1 MKENISKEKIKESFQ
16 IVADV
21 LKSDIIKNLQHLF
34 VDIQKDRPKEEIITK
49 VLNGSPFQESKAFQE
64 SEAFKESKAVE
75 AKKEVSPVKN
85 PVKTGFSKKWTEQ
98 FNSVIHYAASES
110 TPLSRR
116 TKAYLVKKLPFSADA
131 ISRQVYRLGYK
142 WRNGKVVLA

>member
-34 VDIQKDRPKEEIITK
+34 TDIQKDRPKEEIITK
-49 VLNGSPFQESKAFQE
+49 VLNGSPF
-64 SEAFKESKAVE
+64 KESKACKE
-75 AKKEVSPVKN
+75 GKAFGAKKEVSPEKN

>member
-34 VDIQKDRPKEEIITK
+34 TDIQKDRPKEEIITK
-49 VLNGSPFQESKAFQE
+49 VLNGSPFKE
-64 SEAFKESKAVE
+64 SEAFEIKEQ
-75 AKKEVSPVKN
+75 VSPEKK
-85 PVKTGFSKKWTEQ
+85 PVNTGFTKKWTEQ
-98 FNSVIHYAASES
+98 FNRVIHYAASES

-116 TKAYLVKKLPFSADA
+116 TKDYLVKKLPFSADA

>member
-34 VDIQKDRPKEEIITK
+34 TDIQKDRPKEEIITK
-49 VLNGSPFQESKAFQE
+49 VLNGSPFKT
-64 SEAFKESKAVE
+64 KEQ
-75 AKKEVSPVKN
+75 VSPEKKT
-85 PVKTGFSKKWTEQ
+85 VKTGFSKKWTEQ

-116 TKAYLVKKLPFSADA
+116 TKDYLVKKLPFSADA

-142 WRNGKVVLA
+142 WRKGKVVLA

>member
-34 VDIQKDRPKEEIITK
+34 ADIQKDRPKEEIIKK
-49 VLNGSPFQESKAFQE
+49 VLDGSPFEI
-64 SEAFKESKAVE
+64 KEQVE
-75 AKKEVSPVKN
+75 IKKQVSPEKK
-85 PVKTGFSKKWTEQ
+85 PVKTGFPKKWTDQ
-98 FNSVIHYAASES
+98 FNRVIHYAASES

-116 TKAYLVKKLPFSADA
+116 TKDYLVKKLPFSADA

>member
-1 MKENISKEKIKESFQ
+1 MKEVSKEELKKSFQ

-21 LKSDIIKNLQHLF
+21 LKNDIIKNLQKLF
-34 VDIQKDRPKEEIITK
+34 TDIQEDRPKEEIVKK
-49 VLNGSPFQESKAFQE
+49 VLDGSPFVKQEPVQTQAEQSKSQTTA
-64 SEAFKESKAVE
+64 
-75 AKKEVSPVKN
+75 
-85 PVKTGFSKKWTEQ
+85 KKWTDG
-98 FNSVIHYAASES
+98 FNKVIHYAASES

-116 TKAYLVKKLPFSADA
+116 KLDYLVKKLPFSAKA

>member
-34 VDIQKDRPKEEIITK
+34 TDIQKDRPKEEIITK
-49 VLNGSPFQESKAFQE
+49 VLNGSPFKA
-64 SEAFKESKAVE
+64 KEQA
-75 AKKEVSPVKN
+75 SPEKN

-116 TKAYLVKKLPFSADA
+116 TKDYLVKKLPFSADA

>member
-16 IVADV
+16 VVADV

-34 VDIQKDRPKEEIITK
+34 ADIQKDRPKEEIIKK
-49 VLNGSPFQESKAFQE
+49 VLDGSPFKE
-64 SEAFKESKAVE
+64 SEAFEIKEQ
-75 AKKEVSPVKN
+75 VSPEKK
-85 PVKTGFSKKWTEQ
+85 PVNTGFTKKWTEQ
-98 FNSVIHYAASES
+98 FNRVIHYAASDS

-116 TKAYLVKKLPFSADA
+116 TKDYLVKKLPFSADA

>member
-1 MKENISKEKIKESFQ
+1 MEENISKEKIKESFQ

-34 VDIQKDRPKEEIITK
+34 TDIQKDRPKEEIITK
-49 VLNGSPFQESKAFQE
+49 VLNGSPFKA
-64 SEAFKESKAVE
+64 KEQS
-75 AKKEVSPVKN
+75 SPEKN

-116 TKAYLVKKLPFSADA
+116 TKDYLVKKLPFSADA

>member
-16 IVADV
+16 VVADV

-34 VDIQKDRPKEEIITK
+34 ADIQKDRPKEEIIKK
-49 VLNGSPFQESKAFQE
+49 VLDGSPFKE
-64 SEAFKESKAVE
+64 SEAFKESKAFE
-75 AKKEVSPVKN
+75 IKEQVSPEKK
-85 PVKTGFSKKWTEQ
+85 PVKTGFTKKWTEQ
-98 FNSVIHYAASES
+98 FNRVIHYAASES

-116 TKAYLVKKLPFSADA
+116 TKDYLVKKLPFSADA

>member
-34 VDIQKDRPKEEIITK
+34 TDIQKDRPKEEIITK
-49 VLNGSPFQESKAFQE
+49 VLNGSPFKA
-64 SEAFKESKAVE
+64 KEQSRPE
-75 AKKEVSPVKN
+75 KN

>member
-34 VDIQKDRPKEEIITK
+34 TDIQKDRPKEEIITK
-49 VLNGSPFQESKAFQE
+49 VLNGSPFKA
-64 SEAFKESKAVE
+64 KEQS
-75 AKKEVSPVKN
+75 SPVKN

-98 FNSVIHYAASES
+98 FNSVIHYAANES

>member
-34 VDIQKDRPKEEIITK
+34 TDIQKDRPKEEIITK
-49 VLNGSPFQESKAFQE
+49 VLNGSPFRT
-64 SEAFKESKAVE
+64 KEQA
-75 AKKEVSPVKN
+75 SPEKN

-98 FNSVIHYAASES
+98 FNRVIHYAASES

-116 TKAYLVKKLPFSADA
+116 TKDYLVKKLPFSADA

>member
-34 VDIQKDRPKEEIITK
+34 TDIQKDRPKEEIITK
-49 VLNGSPFQESKAFQE
+49 VLNGSPFRT
-64 SEAFKESKAVE
+64 KEQ
-75 AKKEVSPVKN
+75 VSPVKN

-116 TKAYLVKKLPFSADA
+116 TKDYLVKKLPFSADA

>member
-16 IVADV
+16 VVADV

-34 VDIQKDRPKEEIITK
+34 ADIQKDRPKEEIIKK
-49 VLNGSPFQESKAFQE
+49 VLDGSP
-64 SEAFKESKAVE
+64 FKESKAFE
-75 AKKEVSPVKN
+75 IKEQVSPEKK
-85 PVKTGFSKKWTEQ
+85 PVKTGFTKKWTEQ
-98 FNSVIHYAASES
+98 FNRVIHYAASES

-116 TKAYLVKKLPFSADA
+116 TKDYLVKKLPFSAKA

>member
-16 IVADV
+16 GVADV

-34 VDIQKDRPKEEIITK
+34 ADIQKDRPKEEIIKK
-49 VLNGSPFQESKAFQE
+49 VLDGSPFEI
-64 SEAFKESKAVE
+64 KEQ
-75 AKKEVSPVKN
+75 VSPEKKHVN
-85 PVKTGFSKKWTEQ
+85 TGFTKKWTEQ
-98 FNSVIHYAASES
+98 FNRVIHYAASES

-116 TKAYLVKKLPFSADA
+116 TKDYLVKKLPFSADA

>member
-1 MKENISKEKIKESFQ
+1 MKADEDEIKKSFQ

-34 VDIQKDRPKEEIITK
+34 TDIQKDRPKEEIIKK
-49 VLNGSPFQESKAFQE
+49 VLDRSPFKQQTQ
-64 SEAFKESKAVE
+64 
-75 AKKEVSPVKN
+75 PVTQTT
-85 PVKTGFSKKWTEQ
+85 TGFAKKWTEQ
-98 FNSVIHYAASES
+98 FNKVIHYAASES

-116 TKAYLVKKLPFSADA
+116 TLDYLIKKLPFSEKA

>member
-34 VDIQKDRPKEEIITK
+34 TDIQKDRPKEEIMTK
-49 VLNGSPFQESKAFQE
+49 VLNGSPFKE
-64 SEAFKESKAVE
+64 SEAFKESKAFG

>member
-16 IVADV
+16 VVADV

-34 VDIQKDRPKEEIITK
+34 ADIQKDRPKEEIIKK
-49 VLNGSPFQESKAFQE
+49 VLDGSPFKE
-64 SEAFKESKAVE
+64 SEAFEIKEQASPE
-75 AKKEVSPVKN
+75 KKPVN
-85 PVKTGFSKKWTEQ
+85 TGFTKKWTEQ
-98 FNSVIHYAASES
+98 FNRVIHYAASES

-116 TKAYLVKKLPFSADA
+116 TKDYLVKKLPFSADA

>member
-1 MKENISKEKIKESFQ
+1 MKKSISKEKIKESFQ

-34 VDIQKDRPKEEIITK
+34 TDIQKDRPKEEIITK
-49 VLNGSPFQESKAFQE
+49 VLNGSPFKESKAFE
-64 SEAFKESKAVE
+64 T
-75 AKKEVSPVKN
+75 KKQVSPEKK

>member
-34 VDIQKDRPKEEIITK
+34 TDIQKDRPKEEIITK
-49 VLNGSPFQESKAFQE
+49 VLNGSPFKSKEQ
-64 SEAFKESKAVE
+64 
-75 AKKEVSPVKN
+75 VSAEKN

-116 TKAYLVKKLPFSADA
+116 TKDYLVKKLPFSADA

>member
-1 MKENISKEKIKESFQ
+1 MKENISNEKIKESFQ

-34 VDIQKDRPKEEIITK
+34 TDIQKDRPKEEIITK
-49 VLNGSPFQESKAFQE
+49 VLNGSPFKA
-64 SEAFKESKAVE
+64 KEQS
-75 AKKEVSPVKN
+75 SPEKN

>member
-34 VDIQKDRPKEEIITK
+34 TDIQKDRPKEEIITK
-49 VLNGSPFQESKAFQE
+49 VLNGSPFKT
-64 SEAFKESKAVE
+64 KEQA
-75 AKKEVSPVKN
+75 SPEKN

-116 TKAYLVKKLPFSADA
+116 TKDYLVKKLPFSADA

>member
-34 VDIQKDRPKEEIITK
+34 TDIQKDRPKEEIITK
-49 VLNGSPFQESKAFQE
+49 VLNGSPFKG
-64 SEAFKESKAVE
+64 KEQS
-75 AKKEVSPVKN
+75 SPEKN

>member
-34 VDIQKDRPKEEIITK
+34 TDIQKDRPKEEIITK
-49 VLNGSPFQESKAFQE
+49 VLNGSPFRT
-64 SEAFKESKAVE
+64 KEQA
-75 AKKEVSPVKN
+75 SPEKN

>member
-34 VDIQKDRPKEEIITK
+34 TDIQKDRPKEEIITK
-49 VLNGSPFQESKAFQE
+49 VLNGSPFRT
-64 SEAFKESKAVE
+64 KEQS
-75 AKKEVSPVKN
+75 SPEKN

>member
-34 VDIQKDRPKEEIITK
+34 TDIQKDRPKEEIITK
-49 VLNGSPFQESKAFQE
+49 VLNGSPFRT
-64 SEAFKESKAVE
+64 KEQ
-75 AKKEVSPVKN
+75 VSPVKSTVN
-85 PVKTGFSKKWTEQ
+85 TGFSKKWTEQ

-116 TKAYLVKKLPFSADA
+116 TKDYLVKKLPFSADA

>member
-16 IVADV
+16 VVADV

-34 VDIQKDRPKEEIITK
+34 ADIQKDRPKEEIITK
-49 VLNGSPFQESKAFQE
+49 VLNGSPFKA
-64 SEAFKESKAVE
+64 KEQS
-75 AKKEVSPVKN
+75 SPEKN

-98 FNSVIHYAASES
+98 FNRVIHYAASES

>member
-34 VDIQKDRPKEEIITK
+34 TDIQKDRPKEEIIKK
-49 VLNGSPFQESKAFQE
+49 VLDGSPFEI
-64 SEAFKESKAVE
+64 KEQ
-75 AKKEVSPVKN
+75 VSPEKK

-116 TKAYLVKKLPFSADA
+116 TKDYLVKKLPFSADA

>member
-21 LKSDIIKNLQHLF
+21 LKNDIIKNLHYLF
-34 VDIQKDRPKEEIITK
+34 TDIQKDRPKEEIIKK
-49 VLNGSPFQESKAFQE
+49 VLSGSPFESKVKSQE
-64 SEAFKESKAVE
+64 VKARDTPKGF
-75 AKKEVSPVKN
+75 AKKWN
-85 PVKTGFSKKWTEQ
+85 EQ
-98 FNSVIHYAASES
+98 FNKVIHYAASES

-116 TKAYLVKKLPFSADA
+116 TLDYLSKKLPFSKKA

>member
-1 MKENISKEKIKESFQ
+1 MKENISNEKIKESFQ

-34 VDIQKDRPKEEIITK
+34 TDIQKDRPKEEIITK
-49 VLNGSPFQESKAFQE
+49 VLNGSPFKG
-64 SEAFKESKAVE
+64 KEKS
-75 AKKEVSPVKN
+75 SPEKN

>member
-1 MKENISKEKIKESFQ
+1 MKENISKEKIKECFQ
-16 IVADV
+16 VVADV

-34 VDIQKDRPKEEIITK
+34 ADIQKDRPKEEIIKK
-49 VLNGSPFQESKAFQE
+49 VLDGSPFKE
-64 SEAFKESKAVE
+64 SEDFEIKEQ
-75 AKKEVSPVKN
+75 VSPEKK
-85 PVKTGFSKKWTEQ
+85 PVNTGFTKKWTEQ
-98 FNSVIHYAASES
+98 FNRVIHYAASES

-116 TKAYLVKKLPFSADA
+116 TKDYLVKKLPFSADA

>member
-16 IVADV
+16 VVADV

-34 VDIQKDRPKEEIITK
+34 ADIQKDRPKEEIIKK
-49 VLNGSPFQESKAFQE
+49 VLDRSPFKE
-64 SEAFKESKAVE
+64 SEAFEIKEQ
-75 AKKEVSPVKN
+75 VSPEKK
-85 PVKTGFSKKWTEQ
+85 PVNTGFTKKWTEQ
-98 FNSVIHYAASES
+98 FNRVIHYAASES

-116 TKAYLVKKLPFSADA
+116 TKDYLVKKLPFSADA

>member
-34 VDIQKDRPKEEIITK
+34 TDIQKDRPKEEIITK
-49 VLNGSPFQESKAFQE
+49 VLNGSPFKESKAFK
-64 SEAFKESKAVE
+64 AKEQASPEKKAV
-75 AKKEVSPVKN
+75 
-85 PVKTGFSKKWTEQ
+85 KTDFSKKWTEQ

-116 TKAYLVKKLPFSADA
+116 TKDYLVKKLPFSADA

>member
-1 MKENISKEKIKESFQ
+1 MKENITNEKIKESFQ

-34 VDIQKDRPKEEIITK
+34 ADIQKDRPKEEIITK
-49 VLNGSPFQESKAFQE
+49 VLNGSPFKA
-64 SEAFKESKAVE
+64 KEQS
-75 AKKEVSPVKN
+75 SPEKN

-116 TKAYLVKKLPFSADA
+116 TKDYLVKKLPFSADA

>member
-34 VDIQKDRPKEEIITK
+34 TDIQKDRPKEEIITK
-49 VLNGSPFQESKAFQE
+49 VLNGSPFRTKEQVSPE
-64 SEAFKESKAVE
+64 KES
-75 AKKEVSPVKN
+75 
-85 PVKTGFSKKWTEQ
+85 VKTGFSKKWTEQ

-116 TKAYLVKKLPFSADA
+116 TKDYLVKKLPFSADA

>member
-16 IVADV
+16 VVADV

-34 VDIQKDRPKEEIITK
+34 TDIQKDRPKEEIITK
-49 VLNGSPFQESKAFQE
+49 VLNGSPFKESKAFE
-64 SEAFKESKAVE
+64 IKEQVRPE
-75 AKKEVSPVKN
+75 KKPVN
-85 PVKTGFSKKWTEQ
+85 TGFTKKWTEQ
-98 FNSVIHYAASES
+98 FNRVIHYAASES

-116 TKAYLVKKLPFSADA
+116 TKDYLVKKLPFSADA

>member
-34 VDIQKDRPKEEIITK
+34 TDIQKDRPKEEIITK
-49 VLNGSPFQESKAFQE
+49 VLNGSPFKT
-64 SEAFKESKAVE
+64 
-75 AKKEVSPVKN
+75 KKQSSPEKN

>member
-34 VDIQKDRPKEEIITK
+34 TDIQKDRPKEEIITK
-49 VLNGSPFQESKAFQE
+49 VLNGSPFKESKAFK
-64 SEAFKESKAVE
+64 AKEQASPEKKA
-75 AKKEVSPVKN
+75 
-85 PVKTGFSKKWTEQ
+85 VKTGFSKKWTEQ

-116 TKAYLVKKLPFSADA
+116 TKDYLVKKLPFSADA

>member
-16 IVADV
+16 VVADV

-34 VDIQKDRPKEEIITK
+34 ADIQKDRPKEEIITK
-49 VLNGSPFQESKAFQE
+49 VLNGSPFKA
-64 SEAFKESKAVE
+64 KEQS
-75 AKKEVSPVKN
+75 SPEKN

>member
-1 MKENISKEKIKESFQ
+1 MKENISEEKIKESFQ

-34 VDIQKDRPKEEIITK
+34 TDIQKDRPKEEIITK
-49 VLNGSPFQESKAFQE
+49 VLNGSPFKA
-64 SEAFKESKAVE
+64 KEQS
-75 AKKEVSPVKN
+75 SPEKN

-98 FNSVIHYAASES
+98 FNRVIHYAASES